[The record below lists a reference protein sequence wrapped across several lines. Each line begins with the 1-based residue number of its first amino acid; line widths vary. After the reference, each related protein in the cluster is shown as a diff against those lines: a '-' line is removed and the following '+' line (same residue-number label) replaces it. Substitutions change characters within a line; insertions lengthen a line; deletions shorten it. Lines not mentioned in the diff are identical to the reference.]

1 MRFRILSFASAL
13 ALSGALIAGAQAQ
26 PRVRAEPA
34 PLTIYK
40 RSYLEPSNQV
50 PVGSYNSYVVQST
63 VLGAPFVARDIF
75 RSRIGESNLPTR
87 FFAPGW
93 TGPQF
98 DTFYTPPY
106 PAYSGQ

>member
-1 MRFRILSFASAL
+1 MRFRILTLTAAVAVSGVM
-13 ALSGALIAGAQAQ
+13 LSDAQAQ
-26 PRVRAEPA
+26 RRGRAEPP
-34 PLTIYK
+34 PLTVYK

-50 PVGSYNSYVVQST
+50 PVGSYNAYVVQST

-75 RSRIGESNLPTR
+75 HDRIGESNLPTR

-98 DTFYTPPY
+98 APFYTG
-106 PAYSGQ
+106 AY